1 MEVRLTELRYREVI
15 NISDGTR
22 LGFVSDAIL
31 DLTSGRV
38 LALIVPGPAR
48 FFGLFG
54 RERLYSPVG
63 IHCPHR
69 RGHRS
74 HRGRRGDPARP
85 AAPARYLGIKAPE
98 NQNIF
103 SKESEKACRVRGH
116 LV

>member
-48 FFGLFG
+48 FFGRCG
-54 RERLYSPVG
+54 RESDSILPWESIARIGGDSVLIEGAAEIRRDRQP
-63 IHCPHR
+63 R
-69 RGHRS
+69 RGIW
-74 HRGRRGDPARP
+74 G
-85 AAPARYLGIKAPE
+85 
-98 NQNIF
+98 
-103 SKESEKACRVRGH
+103 
-116 LV
+116 